1 MKIYIEG
8 YGCAA
13 QQSDVEIMKGLIVKS
28 GLEIVRGPKYADII
42 IISTCSVKNTTEQ
55 KILYRISEL
64 QKNKKK
70 IIITGCLVDA
80 NYKKIKEYFPDA
92 SLVST
97 HRITEI
103 HKVIKKLEKENK
115 VELIGRKNIPKLCL
129 PRIRENPVIATVQI
143 SEGCEGYCTYCSTK
157 LAKGKLFSF
166 PENMILKEIE
176 NAIKS
181 GCKEIRL
188 TAQDFFAY
196 GKDIESNYLSLLE
209 KVIKIKG
216 NFFVRVGMGNVNN
229 LIPYLKET
237 IEIFKNSEKI
247 YKFLH
252 IPVQSGSNKILS
264 AMRRKYT
271 VEDWKKVV
279 YEFKKEIPEITIWTD
294 IIVGFPG
301 ETEEDF
307 DASYNLIKEVKPD
320 YVNVSRFSSRPGTE
334 ASKLKQLNTEIVK
347 ERTKKISEISRKI
360 CLENNKKWIG
370 WEGEVLVTEKLKT
383 FVGRNFSYKQ
393 IILPNA
399 SKKDLGKIIKVKI
412 IDSLPSGLVG
422 EKI

>member
-1 MKIYIEG
+1 
-8 YGCAA
+8 
-13 QQSDVEIMKGLIVKS
+13 
-28 GLEIVRGPKYADII
+28 
-42 IISTCSVKNTTEQ
+42 
-55 KILYRISEL
+55 
-64 QKNKKK
+64 
-70 IIITGCLVDA
+70 
-80 NYKKIKEYFPDA
+80 
-92 SLVST
+92 
-97 HRITEI
+97 
-103 HKVIKKLEKENK
+103 
-115 VELIGRKNIPKLCL
+115 
-129 PRIRENPVIATVQI
+129 
-143 SEGCEGYCTYCSTK
+143 
-157 LAKGKLFSF
+157 
-166 PENMILKEIE
+166 
-176 NAIKS
+176 
-181 GCKEIRL
+181 
-188 TAQDFFAY
+188 QDFFAY

-237 IEIFKNSEKI
+237 IETFKNSEKI

-360 CLENNKKWIG
+360 CLENNKKWVG